1 MWMQAAIILYYRENT
16 KKKKKKPEKDITTST
31 TDTIKTGFNYLQAV
45 LCHVS
50 QLFIYT

>member
-1 MWMQAAIILYYRENT
+1 MQAAIILYYRENT
-16 KKKKKKPEKDITTST
+16 KKTPEKDTTTST